1 MTVKKPANLTHI
13 IPRELCLWVLEK
25 PAYFLF
31 SFSVDRANS
40 SNSIAIFWLREYKSC
55 CSASISI
62 RNIEILWWVVTLL
75 LIVEDFKKSAD
86 HILPF
91 AILILRASCGGT
103 CLSYS
108 TFPVVFF
115 GRRTDQRTASNP
127 LTPRPRSSINSH
139 LDWRRSVCIWPI
151 VFLFLPDYQMLD
163 LFPVDL
169 RMNKDLFDQ
178 LNQTQSNASL
188 LDAISGIVNR

>member
-1 MTVKKPANLTHI
+1 MKVVVQQAYLSGILKSSDG
-13 IPRELCLWVLEK
+13 LW
-25 PAYFLF
+25 
-31 SFSVDRANS
+31 
-40 SNSIAIFWLREYKSC
+40 
-55 CSASISI
+55 
-62 RNIEILWWVVTLL
+62 
-75 LIVEDFKKSAD
+75 
-86 HILPF
+86 
-91 AILILRASCGGT
+91 
-103 CLSYS
+103 LSYWLS
-108 TFPVVFF
+108 KTSKSLQITFSLLQSWSSALLAEVPAFHTLHSLLYFF

-151 VFLFLPDYQMLD
+151 VFLFLPDSQMLD

-169 RMNKDLFDQ
+169 RMNKDLSDQ